1 MACAILR
8 LYGYQ
13 CDRLSHNE
21 LMMSVG
27 SIHTGNLISGKYKLL
42 WISTPADWY
51 VRLPHKRAGPHWQKI
66 RDLMHKAK
74 ELKMDIILFGPP
86 GYLWKLA
93 PVRDAIQDLQLNLT
107 RMRLC
112 HFKLKFNNQEPKPS
126 GSYMQVATTRH
137 ISTKAWMCNCK
148 VNIDQHVL
156 DWYGH
161 TARHGSWRQ
170 EVLARMTTDLIKTLY
185 GRGDSTTTSC
195 DRGSAIYSGIYLT
208 MFEHTNK
215 DVQTFVTTKTLGSD
229 APSWDQVVRRTTCN

>member
-1 MACAILR
+1 MESFTAVHSGDRGDTIDSKKIALVIEDIRMACAILR

-51 VRLPHKRAGPHWQKI
+51 VRLPHKRVGPHWQKM

-93 PVRDAIQDLQLNLT
+93 PVRDAIQEA
-107 RMRLC
+107 
-112 HFKLKFNNQEPKPS
+112 FS
-126 GSYMQVATTRH
+126 
-137 ISTKAWMCNCK
+137 ST
-148 VNIDQHVL
+148 L
-156 DWYGH
+156 PG
-161 TARHGSWRQ
+161 
-170 EVLARMTTDLIKTLY
+170 
-185 GRGDSTTTSC
+185 
-195 DRGSAIYSGIYLT
+195 
-208 MFEHTNK
+208 
-215 DVQTFVTTKTLGSD
+215 
-229 APSWDQVVRRTTCN
+229 